1 MAMHLAHRGLI
12 KKKLSEN
19 TIISFKESFKKG
31 YGIETDIH
39 FTKDNKIVC
48 FHDFSL
54 KNKFKIN
61 KKISELNYDLLRKI
75 SLKFNSEIPLLDDL
89 LKIIPNKFHLTIEL
103 KPFFPK
109 KNLISLINKTKKCK
123 NFSLTSFNEK
133 NLINLYKLRKTL
145 NLGMIFPYSIKMKQ
159 LKNKLKKKYIKLLVI
174 DKKFLRYS
182 EIDKFKVSVYYY
194 TIKNKK
200 IFNKYKYLKNL
211 IFEDS

>member
-61 KKISELNYDLLRKI
+61 KKISELN
-75 SLKFNSEIPLLDDL
+75 
-89 LKIIPNKFHLTIEL
+89 
-103 KPFFPK
+103 
-109 KNLISLINKTKKCK
+109 SLI
-123 NFSLTSFNEK
+123 F
-133 NLINLYKLRKTL
+133 
-145 NLGMIFPYSIKMKQ
+145 
-159 LKNKLKKKYIKLLVI
+159 
-174 DKKFLRYS
+174 
-182 EIDKFKVSVYYY
+182 
-194 TIKNKK
+194 
-200 IFNKYKYLKNL
+200 
-211 IFEDS
+211 